1 MRRGAQDHAAG
12 GKLMKAEGPDGEGRD
27 VHHGDQ
33 DEGDDGDH
41 HEDKDGG
48 DGEVEDCVTARGG
61 GCRR

>member
-1 MRRGAQDHAAG
+1 
-12 GKLMKAEGPDGEGRD
+12 MKDEGPDGEGRD
-27 VHHGDQ
+27 VHHGD
-33 DEGDDGDH
+33 EGEDGDH